1 MKLDGYLSQISEL
14 RTLYNIVKQS
24 FSTRGLVHHN
34 WSHIQRDLAMAII
47 IGEAEKADMKI
58 VLASVLLHDIGR
70 LSPSSGY
77 NHYEAGAKTAPKY
90 LQDAGFTDRE
100 IETIIHC
107 IKAHGPRGLEE
118 PKSLEAEVVYDVDVL
133 SCSVGYLGVA
143 RVFDYFMREEGLGV
157 KEMMALPSGKKGPRE
172 DFYTKTGRMLGEKSF
187 QKARRFWE
195 ELREELK
202 EEERKV
208 KDIILD
214 YEGD

>member
-14 RTLYNIVKQS
+14 RTLYDIVKQN
-24 FSTRGLVHHN
+24 FSARGLVHHN
-34 WSHIQRDLAMAII
+34 WSHIHRDLARAIV
-47 IGEAEKADMKI
+47 IGAAEKADMKI

-70 LSPSSGY
+70 LYPELGD

-118 PKSLEAEVVYDVDVL
+118 PKSLEAEVVYDMDVL
-133 SCSVGYLGVA
+133 SCSVGYIGVA

-157 KEMMALPSGKKGPRE
+157 KEMMALPGGKKGPRE
-172 DFYTKTGRMLGEKSF
+172 DFYTKTGRMLGEKGF